1 MKISKD
7 LVKNDVPATGQVK
20 ESDCVL
26 FEIKKN
32 ADIKILF
39 LGNSITLHGKA
50 ENIGWNG
57 DWGMAASCK
66 ENDYVHQLIKLFEG
80 RGQKVSYC
88 LANLSQWEQS
98 WNDNILYDEYLS
110 ARDFSADIV
119 IVRLGEN
126 ARLLDRV
133 DEFASHYKVL
143 INFFARHDTKVVL
156 TDLFWEYE
164 PFDIFVEKLAREN
177 GYALAQ
183 IHDLGSIEEMKAI
196 GQFSHEGVAAH
207 PSDKGMKEIAN
218 RIFDAIC
225 NREKQ

>member
-7 LVKNDVPATGQVK
+7 LLKNDVPATGQVK
-20 ESDCVL
+20 NSECVSFV
-26 FEIKKN
+26 FEQN
-32 ADIKILF
+32 AAVKILF
-39 LGNSITLHGKA
+39 LGNSITRHGKA
-50 ENIGWNG
+50 ENIGWLG

-98 WNDNILYDEYLS
+98 WNDDVLYGEYLS

-133 DEFASHYKVL
+133 DEFAPHYKKL
-143 INFFARHDTKVVL
+143 INFFARPSATVVL

-164 PFDIFVEKLAREN
+164 PFDVFAEKLAREN
-177 GYALAQ
+177 GYAFVQ
-183 IHDLGSIEEMKAI
+183 IHDLGSMQEMKAV

-218 RIFDAIC
+218 RIFDAVC
-225 NREKQ
+225 KREKQ